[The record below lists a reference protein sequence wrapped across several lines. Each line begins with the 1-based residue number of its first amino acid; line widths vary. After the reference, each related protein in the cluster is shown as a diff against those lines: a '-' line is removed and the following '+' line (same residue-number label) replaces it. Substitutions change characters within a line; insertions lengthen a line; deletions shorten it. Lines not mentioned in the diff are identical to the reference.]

1 MTIKQVSVFLA
12 NQPGALNSFTKIL
25 TEHGIDMR
33 ALSLAETSE
42 FGIARV
48 IVDDPYKT
56 ANVIREAGYVSNLT
70 DVVAAAI
77 PDVSGGLNN
86 VLNVLTENQV
96 NIQYMYAFLGGK
108 KSDQAY
114 MIFKV
119 DEPKTAAS
127 VLGQAGIRTATQ
139 EELSS
144 L

>member
-12 NQPGALNSFTKIL
+12 NRPGALNSFTKIL
-25 TEHGIDMR
+25 TENGIDMR

-77 PDVSGGLNN
+77 PDVSGGLNS
-86 VLNVLTENQV
+86 VLNVLTQNDV
-96 NIQYMYAFLGGK
+96 NIQYMYAFLGGP

-119 DEPKTAAS
+119 RGHHQAAAAMTAK
-127 VLGQAGIRTATQ
+127 GIRLVDQ
-139 EELSS
+139 EELSE

>member
-12 NQPGALNSFTKIL
+12 NRPGALNSFTKVL
-25 TEHGIDMR
+25 TENGIDMR

-56 ANVIREAGYVSNLT
+56 ANVIREAGYISNLT

-77 PDVSGGLNN
+77 PDVSGGLNS
-86 VLNVLTENQV
+86 VLNVLTQNDV
-96 NIQYMYAFLGGK
+96 NIQYMYAFLGGP

-114 MIFKV
+114 M
-119 DEPKTAAS
+119 P
-127 VLGQAGIRTATQ
+127 L
-139 EELSS
+139 
-144 L
+144 

>member
-12 NQPGALNSFTKIL
+12 NRPGALNSFTKIL
-25 TEHGIDMR
+25 TENGIDMR

-56 ANVIREAGYVSNLT
+56 ANVIREAGYISNLT

-77 PDVSGGLNN
+77 PDVSGGLNS
-86 VLNVLTENQV
+86 VLNVLTQNDV
-96 NIQYMYAFLGGK
+96 NIQYMYAFLGGP

-119 DEPKTAAS
+119 DEPKTASA
-127 VLGQAGIRTATQ
+127 VLGNAGIRTATQ